1 MSLMDLVVKIRLLP
15 TPEQEALLRE
25 LLASVNSA
33 CDYISLRAFATKV
46 FSHFKLCKL
55 AYRDVKSKFSLGAT
69 MSQLAA
75 RKVSSAY
82 KLGKK
87 SIRRFK
93 PLGSISLNLDVFSYK
108 KNNQVSIW
116 TKSGRI
122 LVEFIL
128 PPNHK
133 DLQLSSKKEAKL
145 VLQGDQFYLHQIID
159 HPAPETKP
167 SEDFLGVDLGIK
179 NIAYDSQGERFSGA
193 HVNNLR
199 RRNLKLRRR
208 LQKKGTKSAR
218 RLLKKRS
225 GRERRFATDVNHR
238 ISKKLV
244 AKVKDTSHGIA
255 IENLKGIRERGITA
269 NKTLRRDLHSWSFYQ
284 LRSFLTYKCEMAGV
298 RLVVVSPAYTSVTCP
313 SCGSR
318 NKKNRATRN
327 RFKCVQCGFAGH
339 ADHIAAVNIVAKAR
353 NVNGRAV
360 SFQPN
365 AAESS

>member
-1 MSLMDLVVKIRLLP
+1 MDLTAKIRLLP
-15 TPEQEALLRE
+15 TTEQEALLRE
-25 LLASVNSA
+25 LLTTANSA
-33 CDYISLRAFATKV
+33 CDYVSQRAFQSKV
-46 FSHFKLCKL
+46 FSRFKLNNL
-55 AYRDVKSKFSLGAT
+55 VYSDVKGKFELGAT
-69 MSQLAA
+69 MAQLVAH
-75 RKVSSAY
+75 KVSSAY

-87 SIRRFK
+87 RIRRFK
-93 PLGSISLNLDVFSYK
+93 SKGSIPLNLGVFSYR
-108 KNNQVSIW
+108 KNNRVSIW

-122 LVEFIL
+122 LVEFSL

-133 DLQLSSKKEAKL
+133 DRQLSSKKEAKL
-145 VLQGDQFYLHQIID
+145 VLQGDQFYLYQAID
-159 HPAPETKP
+159 HPTPETKP

-208 LQKKGTKSAR
+208 LQKKGTRSAK

-244 AKVKDTSHGIA
+244 AKVKDTSLGIA
-255 IENLKGIRERGITA
+255 IENLKGIRKRGITA
-269 NKTLRRDLHSWSFYQ
+269 NKTLRRDLNSWSFFQ
-284 LRSFLTYKCEMAGV
+284 LRTFLTYKCEMAGV
-298 RLVVVSPAYTSVTCP
+298 RLVAVSPAYTSVTCP
-313 SCGSR
+313 SCQSR
-318 NKKNRATRN
+318 NKKNRATRD
-327 RFKCVQCGFAGH
+327 RFKCVQCGFAGY
-339 ADHIAAVNIVAKAR
+339 ADHIAAVNIAAKAR
-353 NVNGRAV
+353 SVGGRAA